1 MSDFVIAVTGGI
13 ASGKSAV
20 CEALAANGVE
30 IIDAD
35 VISREL
41 VAPGQPALAEILREF
56 GAEALGEAGQ
66 LNRRWMRQRIF
77 DDQDARLKL
86 EAILHPRVRS
96 ELRARA
102 AASAA
107 LCVALAI
114 PLLIESGHYAWV
126 DRLITVDAPETIQI
140 ARLMQ
145 RDGIER
151 SLAFAMLAA
160 QATRSERLAIAD
172 DVLINDSDLPTLI
185 RMTQRLHG
193 TLLQRAALK
202 SATSA

>member
-1 MSDFVIAVTGGI
+1 MSNFVIAITGGI

-20 CEALAANGVE
+20 CDALAANGVE

-56 GAEALGEAGQ
+56 GAEALGEDGQ

-102 AASAA
+102 AASGA

-126 DRLITVDAPETIQI
+126 DRLITVDTPETIQI

-145 RDGIER
+145 RDGIDQ
-151 SLAFAMLAA
+151 SLALAMLAA

-185 RMTQRLHG
+185 RMTQRLHA

-202 SATSA
+202 SAKST